1 MGPPQPERVSVVSGT
16 PNIRVVRA
24 DKDRCIVIT
33 WSGGAESVVELSRHL
48 AEYTVFAPLMSEDDL
63 FRTVQVGEWG
73 WCVHWSDDM
82 EVSADTLWR
91 LALEQG
97 AAWLREWRTAHR
109 MTQTEAARALGVS
122 PRMWRYYEAG
132 SHLLPKTVRLAGIG
146 LDALERA
153 A

>member
-1 MGPPQPERVSVVSGT
+1 MEKT
-16 PNIRVVRA
+16 APNIRSVHA
-24 DKDRCIVIT
+24 DRDRRLTIT
-33 WSGGAESVVELSRHL
+33 WKGGAESNVDVSRLL
-48 AEYTVFAPLMSEDDL
+48 AEYAVFAPLKEDDL
-63 FRTVQVGEWG
+63 FRKVAVGEWG

-82 EVSADTLWR
+82 EISSDTLWR

-97 AAWLREWRTAHR
+97 SSWLRAWRTAHG
-109 MTQTEAARALGVS
+109 MTQAEAASALGVS

-146 LDALERA
+146 LDAQSRA